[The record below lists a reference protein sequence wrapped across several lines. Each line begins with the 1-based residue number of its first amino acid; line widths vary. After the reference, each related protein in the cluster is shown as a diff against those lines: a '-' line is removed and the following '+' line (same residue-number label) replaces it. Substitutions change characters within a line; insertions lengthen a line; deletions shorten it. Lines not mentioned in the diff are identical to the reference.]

1 MALDDTPR
9 PPRTGRFRRDGD
21 ARLREQRRQALIT
34 SMLSELRERT
44 SDGDRPTASRDRL
57 LDSTRTSLLARE
69 DRLPETG

>member
-21 ARLREQRRQALIT
+21 ARMREQRRQALIT

-44 SDGDRPTASRDRL
+44 SDGDRAAAPRDPL
-57 LDSTRTSLLARE
+57 LDPTRTSLIARDDGLA
-69 DRLPETG
+69 ETG

>member
-9 PPRTGRFRRDGD
+9 PARTGRFRRDGD

-44 SDGDRPTASRDRL
+44 PDGDRAAAARDPL
-57 LDSTRTSLLARE
+57 LDPTRTSLLARDE
-69 DRLPETG
+69 GVPETG